1 MPSRQTVDAFI
12 ALVEQGHFIEAI
24 EGYYDPEATMQENQ
38 EPPRGP
44 REALIAGERQI
55 MAAFKIRTRPVERV
69 AIDGDLVLIN
79 TFTVAPDDQERLIAL
94 LAQITRE
101 SVVTA
106 PGFLSATL
114 HRSLDACKVT
124 MYARWRSAQDYAAM
138 RQGGQSRDAL
148 DAIST
153 IATFEP
159 GMYEIVEEFRPGV
172 GS

>member
-12 ALVEQGHFIEAI
+12 ALVEQGQFIEAI

-79 TFTVAPDDQERLIAL
+79 WVFEFETENGQQMVMDELALQRWCDDRIVAEQFYYDP
-94 LAQITRE
+94 AQRRF
-101 SVVTA
+101 
-106 PGFLSATL
+106 G
-114 HRSLDACKVT
+114 D
-124 MYARWRSAQDYAAM
+124 
-138 RQGGQSRDAL
+138 
-148 DAIST
+148 
-153 IATFEP
+153 
-159 GMYEIVEEFRPGV
+159 
-172 GS
+172 

>member
-1 MPSRQTVDAFI
+1 MAD
-12 ALVEQGHFIEAI
+12 
-24 EGYYDPEATMQENQ
+24 EG
-38 EPPRGP
+38 RGS
-44 REALIAGERQI
+44 
-55 MAAFKIRTRPVERV
+55 V
-69 AIDGDLVLIN
+69 VLIN

-101 SVVTA
+101 SIVTA

-114 HRSLDACKVT
+114 HRSLDARKVT

-148 DAIST
+148 DAIAA

-159 GMYEIVEEFRPGV
+159 GMYEIVDEFRPQ
-172 GS
+172 SEADTASPI